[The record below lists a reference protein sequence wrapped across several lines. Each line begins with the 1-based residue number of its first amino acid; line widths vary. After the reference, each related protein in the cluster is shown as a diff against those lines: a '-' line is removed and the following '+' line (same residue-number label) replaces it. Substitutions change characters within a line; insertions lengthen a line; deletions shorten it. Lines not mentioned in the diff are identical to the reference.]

1 MTNTINGIA
10 DADCILITGS
20 NTGESHPVLS
30 YEVIRAVK
38 KGASLVVVD
47 PRKITM
53 TDHATL
59 HLQPKPGQDIFIFM
73 AMAHVIIREGWA
85 NWDFIESRTENFEE
99 FKESVA
105 NMTPEIAALETG
117 VPAEKIEL
125 AARLYAFGERQSGQ
139 SIFDDE
145 RGHSTILYAM
155 GITQRSN
162 GTDMVHMLASLSMLC
177 GQIGKP
183 SSGVNPLRGQANVQG
198 ACDLGGL
205 PNVLPGYQKVTDA
218 EKRKA
223 VAQKWGMDDLPGEVG
238 YTVVEASH
246 AMADG
251 KVRALYIMGEN
262 PLISDPNLHHAEHAL
277 RALDF
282 FVLQDVFLTETAQL
296 AHIVLPAA
304 VSLEKDG
311 TFTNSERRVQLIH
324 QIVPPPGQAKPDWQI
339 TAAIAKAVDQ
349 KLGRKRADE
358 GYWDFDSTAEIME
371 EARHVAPIYGG
382 ITHQRLRTE
391 RLAWPCPT
399 EDHPGT
405 PYLHKGKFSRGLGR
419 FYPAAA
425 NLPYENPDD
434 EYPFILTTGR
444 VLYHYHTGTLTRKST
459 GLDWRVP
466 SGYVEVNRA
475 DADAL
480 GIADGEMVKM
490 VSRRGEVVT
499 QARVGDRVSP
509 GVVFLSFHW
518 RESPA
523 NILTHDEKLDPI
535 AKIPEFKANAVRLEK
550 VVAG

>member
-1 MTNTINGIA
+1 MTNTIKGIA
-10 DADCILITGS
+10 SADCILITGS
-20 NTGESHPVLS
+20 NTGENHPVLS

-38 KGASLVVVD
+38 KGSSLVVID
-47 PRKITM
+47 PRKISM
-53 TDHATL
+53 TDHAHL

-85 NWDFIESRTENFEE
+85 DWDFIESRTENFEE

-139 SIFDDE
+139 SVYTDGK
-145 RGHSTILYAM
+145 GHSTILYAM

-177 GQIGKP
+177 GQIGKA
-183 SSGVNPLRGQANVQG
+183 STGVNPLRGQANVQG

-205 PNVLPGYQKVTDA
+205 PNVLPGYQKVTDDTA
-218 EKRKA
+218 RKS
-223 VAQKWGMDDLPGEVG
+223 VAQKWGMDDLPDKVG

-251 KVRALYIMGEN
+251 DVHALYIMGEN
-262 PLISDPNLHHAEHAL
+262 PLISDPNLHHAEHAM
-277 RALDF
+277 RSLDF

-296 AHIVLPAA
+296 AHVVLPAA

-311 TFTNSERRVQLIH
+311 TITNSERRVQLLH
-324 QIVPPPGQAKPDWQI
+324 PIVPSPGISKPDWEI

-358 GYWDFDSTAEIME
+358 GYWDFNSTAEIME
-371 EARHVAPIYGG
+371 EARHVTPIYGG
-382 ITHQRLRTE
+382 ITHQRLQSE
-391 RLAWPCPT
+391 HLAWPVPT
-399 EDHPGT
+399 DDHSGT

-434 EYPFILTTGR
+434 EYPFIFTTGR
-444 VLYHYHTGTLTRKST
+444 VLYHYHTGTLTRKSE

-466 SGYVEVNRA
+466 TGYVEINRA

-480 GIADGEMVKM
+480 NIADGEKVKL
-490 VSRRGEVVT
+490 VSRRGEVT
-499 QARVGDRVSP
+499 TYARVGDRVSA

-523 NILTHDEKLDPI
+523 NMLTHDEKLDPI
-535 AKIPEFKANAVRLEK
+535 AKIPEFKANAVRVEK
-550 VVAG
+550 LN

>member
-1 MTNTINGIA
+1 MTNTIHGIA

-47 PRKITM
+47 PRKISM

-85 NWDFIESRTENFEE
+85 DWDFIELRTENFEE

-105 NMTPEIAALETG
+105 NMTPEVAALETG
-117 VPAEKIEL
+117 IPAEKIEL

-218 EKRKA
+218 AARKT

-251 KVRALYIMGEN
+251 DVHALYIMGEN
-262 PLISDPNLHHAEHAL
+262 PLLSDPNLHHAEHAM

-304 VSLEKDG
+304 VSMEKDG

-349 KLGRKRADE
+349 KLGRTRADE
-358 GYWDFDSTAEIME
+358 GYWDFNSTAEILE
-371 EARHVAPIYGG
+371 EARHVTPIYGG
-382 ITHQRLRTE
+382 VTHQRLRTE
-391 RLAWPCPT
+391 RLAWPCPAA
-399 EDHPGT
+399 DHLGT
-405 PYLHKGKFSRGLGR
+405 PILHIGKFSRGVGR
-419 FYPAAA
+419 FYPAVP

-444 VLYHYHTGTLTRKST
+444 VLFHYHTGTLTRKSE
-459 GLDWRVP
+459 GLDWKVP
-466 SGYVEVNRA
+466 AGYVEVNRS
-475 DADAL
+475 DAESL
-480 GIADGEMVKM
+480 GIADGEMVKL
-490 VSRRGEVVT
+490 VSRRGEVTT
-499 QARVGDRVSP
+499 QARVGERVTP

-523 NILTHDEKLDPI
+523 NMLTHDEKLDPI

-550 VVAG
+550 VNGQ

>member
-1 MTNTINGIA
+1 MTNTIHGIA

-53 TDHATL
+53 TDHAHL

-85 NWDFIESRTENFEE
+85 DWDFIETRTENFEA

-105 NMTPEIAALETG
+105 NMTPELAALETG

-139 SIFDDE
+139 SVYDDE

-218 EKRKA
+218 AARKS

-251 KVRALYIMGEN
+251 KVRALYVMGEN

-277 RALDF
+277 RSLDF

-358 GYWDFDSTAEIME
+358 GYWDFNSTAEIME
-371 EARHVAPIYGG
+371 EARHVTPIYGG
-382 ITHQRLRTE
+382 ITHQRLQTE

-480 GIADGEMVKM
+480 GIADGDMVKM

-523 NILTHDEKLDPI
+523 NMLTHDEKLDPI
-535 AKIPEFKANAVRLEK
+535 AKIPEFKANAVRLERVNGK
-550 VVAG
+550 